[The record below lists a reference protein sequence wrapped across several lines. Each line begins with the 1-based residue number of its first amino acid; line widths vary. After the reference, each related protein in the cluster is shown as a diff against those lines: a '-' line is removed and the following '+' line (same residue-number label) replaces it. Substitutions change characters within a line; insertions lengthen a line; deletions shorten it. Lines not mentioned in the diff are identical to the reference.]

1 MDSKFGP
8 HAGDPLALFVKQ
20 RTARKVVDD
29 YDLRAVGPTDRSE
42 LDQSEPLTE
51 GEEIDLLGP
60 L

>member
-8 HAGDPLALFVKQ
+8 HAGDPFMLYVWQ
-20 RTARKVVDD
+20 RSYQEVVRD
-29 YDLRAVGPTDRSE
+29 YDRRAVGPTDRSE
-42 LDQSEPLTE
+42 RDQSEPLTE